1 MSSNIE
7 KVIVE
12 VEVKTDML
20 GNQKNKS
27 TNDTTNKLNKN
38 MDSYNKAA
46 LNCLQTKGIECA
58 IKHMFT
64 DQDTGKA
71 LSYSE
76 MRERYG

>member
-1 MSSNIE
+1 MSSKIE

-12 VEVKTDML
+12 VKTDMFIP
-20 GNQKNKS
+20 S
-27 TNDTTNKLNKN
+27 TNDKTNKFIAKIKN
-38 MDSYNKAA
+38 MDSYNKDAFT
-46 LNCLQTKGIECA
+46 CLQTKGIDCA

>member
-7 KVIVE
+7 KVVVKVE
-12 VEVKTDML
+12 VIPDL
-20 GNQKNKS
+20 LA
-27 TNDTTNKLNKN
+27 DAITNKLITNIKN
-38 MDSYNKAA
+38 MDSYNKTAFT
-46 LNCLQTKGIECA
+46 CLQTKGIDCA

>member
-1 MSSNIE
+1 MSSNTKNCI
-7 KVIVE
+7 
-12 VEVKTDML
+12 VEVKTDL
-20 GNQKNKS
+20 LANA
-27 TNDTTNKLNKN
+27 TTNKVITNINITNISQN

-46 LNCLQTKGIECA
+46 LNCLQTKGIDCA

-64 DQDTGKA
+64 DQDTGKT

>member
-7 KVIVE
+7 KVIVK
-12 VEVKTDML
+12 VQTDKTTKFSA
-20 GNQKNKS
+20 NI
-27 TNDTTNKLNKN
+27 TNTSQN

-46 LNCLQTKGIECA
+46 LNCWQKKGLDSA

-64 DQDTGKA
+64 DQDTGRT

>member
-1 MSSNIE
+1 MSGKIE

-12 VEVKTDML
+12 VKTDL
-20 GNQKNKS
+20 LANAITNKS
-27 TNDTTNKLNKN
+27 ITNISKN

-46 LNCLQTKGIECA
+46 LHCLQTKGIDCA

>member
-7 KVIVE
+7 NVIVK
-12 VEVKTDML
+12 VEVKTDL
-20 GNQKNKS
+20 LANAI
-27 TNDTTNKLNKN
+27 TNNLITNINISKN

-46 LNCLQTKGIECA
+46 LNCLQTKGIDCA